1 MRHGIS
7 SAVLLAV
14 AFLGGCAS
22 KPVAKTPA
30 IPHFSIAMDVE
41 TQRALL
47 GEDDEVAVSTTT
59 LTSAELLEV
68 PLAKESAK
76 EAAPLPDDR
85 GSLSSPDVL
94 RTWGTDVE
102 GIPTAREE

>member
-7 SAVLLAV
+7 SAVVLLAV

-22 KPVAKTPA
+22 KPVAKNPS
-30 IPHFSIAMDVE
+30 IPHFSIAMDIE

-47 GEDDEVAVSTTT
+47 GEDDDVAVSTTT
-59 LTSAELLEV
+59 LTSAEVVEV
-68 PLAKESAK
+68 PLAKESA
-76 EAAPLPDDR
+76 AAPLPDDR

-94 RTWGTDVE
+94 RTWGTDVD